1 MIKLA
6 INCPAKV
13 AEKKASQKV
22 FKMFFCA
29 NLKNDLALVEPILCK

>member
-29 NLKNDLALVEPILCK
+29 NLKNDFATAEPTMHK